1 MRILKAALIDLKSEM
16 INYLNAKNKRLEVGH
31 FIKLFIEAV
40 EIKQIEFAN
49 YLSLTSESLT
59 ELLTGQSQL
68 NIELAFILE
77 MLTNINAELWIGI
90 RAITSRC
97 QKEVRKIKCSM
108 HVRIT
113 VINHPQI
120 AFHLKGETIYQFLFS
135 YCVWIETY
143 KF

>member
-1 MRILKAALIDLKSEM
+1 MKEDTDILDKLEEGLMTESMDSLTKKYEDIKAALIDLKSEM

-49 YLSLTSESLT
+49 YLGLTSESLT

-77 MLTNINAELWIGI
+77 MLTNINAELWIGVQ
-90 RAITSRC
+90 SHNE
-97 QKEVRKIKCSM
+97 QMSEGSQEDKV
-108 HVRIT
+108 
-113 VINHPQI
+113 
-120 AFHLKGETIYQFLFS
+120 
-135 YCVWIETY
+135 
-143 KF
+143 